1 MIDADKPALFELVGN
16 VYSFYARDAS
26 VFVFNV
32 WWEAVK
38 AYDLDAVSQ
47 AFSRHCANPDSGQ
60 FLPKPADVVKMLH
73 GSTQDAAL
81 QAWAKVDR
89 AVRSVGTWA
98 SVAFDDPLIHRVL
111 HDMGGWAALGRK
123 EDREWPFLAN
133 EFVNRYRG
141 YRGRSER
148 PEYPP
153 VLLGDADAHN
163 GRIGVEA
170 SAPVLIGDAGRATAV
185 MAGGACRPLVE
196 FHRPEVLALVA
207 PARQAL
213 PAGVRVNEDAAVS
226 A

>member
-16 VYSFYARDAS
+16 VYSFYAREAS

-89 AVRSVGTWA
+89 AVRGVGTWA

-111 HDMGGWAALGRK
+111 HDMGGWSPLGRK
-123 EDREWPFLAN
+123 EEREWPFLAS

-153 VLLGDADAHN
+153 ILLGDADAHN
-163 GRIGVEA
+163 GRIGAEA
-170 SAPVLIGDAGRATAV
+170 GTPVLIGDAGRAALV
-185 MAGGACRPLVE
+185 VAGGACRPLVE
-196 FHRPEVLALVA
+196 FHRPEVLSLSAQSQ
-207 PARQAL
+207 QAL
-213 PAGVRVNEDAAVS
+213 LASAGIDEDMVALS
-226 A
+226 